1 MFNGVHPM
9 STESLTPSVVPVPVG
24 TPLSMK
30 EVAELLVKQYDLH
43 EGLYDLLL
51 EYQFAFGNFGP
62 TPTQITPGAM
72 IGLAKLGLTRVE
84 KLGPLTV
91 DAAQINPATKV
102 RARTVRRATGSDA

>member
-1 MFNGVHPM
+1 M
-9 STESLTPSVVPVPVG
+9 STESIVPSPGPVPVA

-30 EVAELLVKQYDLH
+30 EVAELLVKQYGLH

-62 TPTQITPGAM
+62 TPAQITPGAM

-91 DAAQINPATKV
+91 DAAQVNPAAKV
-102 RARTVRRATGSDA
+102 RGRTTRRAASGV

>member
-1 MFNGVHPM
+1 M
-9 STESLTPSVVPVPVG
+9 STESLTPPQAPVPVA

-30 EVAELLVKQYDLH
+30 EVAELLVKQYGLH

-62 TPTQITPGAM
+62 TPAQITPGAM

-84 KLGPLTV
+84 KVGPLTV
-91 DAAQINPATKV
+91 DAAQVNPAIK
-102 RARTVRRATGSDA
+102 ARTRSPRRVSDDA